1 MTTPIRK
8 LVLCA
13 DDFGQSEQISLG
25 IIELITSRRLTA
37 TSVMT
42 EAPYWPLGAAQLSKV
57 HKLADIGLHINLT
70 HEFKGSDVKQPLAY
84 WLLLSQLKLLS
95 RKKLTRQICHQID
108 LFTKHFGQL
117 PDFIDGHQH
126 LHAFPVI
133 RDALTDA
140 IAARWPQGGALPWVR
155 APEQLI
161 DDGDVSFKAAVL
173 RFACR
178 GFSAHTQSKGLQSTA
193 RFGGLY
199 SLSAY
204 GNFPALLKQWLH
216 TAPHG
221 TVIMCHPG
229 RETSDHDDP
238 IDAIRP
244 LEYDYLA
251 SPEFAEEC
259 RLAGVELA
267 RYSQIAAE

>member
-1 MTTPIRK
+1 MKTPIRK

-70 HEFKGSDVKQPLAY
+70 HEFKETKAKQPLAY
-84 WLLLSQLKLLS
+84 WLVLSQLKLLS
-95 RKKLTRQICHQID
+95 RKKLTQQICHQID
-108 LFTKHFGQL
+108 LFTKHLGRL

-140 IAARWPQGGALPWVR
+140 IAARWPQGSALPWVR

-161 DDGDVSFKAAVL
+161 DDGDVSFKASVL

-178 GFSAHTQSKGLQSTA
+178 GFSEHLHAKGLTST
-193 RFGGLY
+193 RHFGGLY
-199 SLSAY
+199 SLSTY
-204 GNFPALLKQWLH
+204 GNFSGLFKHWLH

>member
-70 HEFKGSDVKQPLAY
+70 HEFKGSETKQPLAY

-95 RKKLTRQICHQID
+95 RKKLTQKICHQID
-108 LFTKHFGQL
+108 LFTKHLGRL

-161 DDGDVSFKAAVL
+161 DDGDVTLKAAVL

-178 GFSAHTQSKGLQSTA
+178 GFSEHLHAKGITSTEH
-193 RFGGLY
+193 FGGLY
-199 SLSAY
+199 SLSTY
-204 GNFPALLKQWLH
+204 GNFSGLFKHWLH

>member
-37 TSVMT
+37 TSVMS

-70 HEFKGSDVKQPLAY
+70 HAFKGYDAKQPLAY

-95 RKKLTRQICHQID
+95 RKSLMRQICHQID
-108 LFTKHFGQL
+108 LFTKYCGRL

-126 LHAFPVI
+126 LHAFPVM

-140 IAARWPQGGALPWVR
+140 ITARWPQGGALPWVR

-161 DDGDVSFKAAVL
+161 DNGDVSLKAAVL

-178 GFSAHTQSKGLQSTA
+178 GFSEHLHAKGLHSTA
-193 RFGGLY
+193 HFGGLY
-199 SLSAY
+199 SLSSS
-204 GNFPALLKQWLH
+204 GNFPALLKHWLH

>member
-1 MTTPIRK
+1 MKIPIRK
-8 LVLCA
+8 LALCA

-70 HEFKGSDVKQPLAY
+70 HEFKGSDAKQPLAY

-95 RKKLTRQICHQID
+95 RKKLTRKICHQID

-178 GFSAHTQSKGLQSTA
+178 GFSEHLHIKGLTSTA
-193 RFGGLY
+193 HFGGLY
-199 SLSAY
+199 SLSTY
-204 GNFPALLKQWLH
+204 GNFSGLFKHWLH

>member
-1 MTTPIRK
+1 MKKNLRK

-42 EAPYWPLGAAQLSKV
+42 EAPYWPRGADQLIRV
-57 HKLADIGLHINLT
+57 RKLADIGLHLNLT
-70 HEFKGSDVKQPLAY
+70 HQFEGVKAKRPLSY
-84 WLLLSQLKLLS
+84 WLLLSQCKLLS
-95 RKKLTRQICHQID
+95 RSSLTRKICHQID
-108 LFTKHFGQL
+108 LFTKHLGCL

-126 LHAFPVI
+126 IHAFPVI

-140 IAARWPQGGALPWVR
+140 IAARWPAGSKLPWVR

-161 DDGDVSFKAAVL
+161 DDGDISFKAAVL

-178 GFSAHTQSKGLQSTA
+178 GFSSHLKTKGLLHTPH
-193 RFGGLY
+193 FGGVY
-199 SLSAY
+199 SLSPYA
-204 GNFPALLKQWLH
+204 NFPALLKHWLH

-251 SPEFAEEC
+251 SPEFADAC
-259 RLAGVELA
+259 RQAGVELA
-267 RYSQIAAE
+267 RYTHIFGN

>member
-8 LVLCA
+8 IVLCA

-42 EAPYWPLGAAQLSKV
+42 EAPYWPLGAAQLNKV

-70 HEFKGSDVKQPLAY
+70 HEFKGSDAKQPLAY
-84 WLLLSQLKLLS
+84 WLVLSQLKLLS
-95 RKKLTRQICHQID
+95 RKKLTRKICYQID
-108 LFTKHFGQL
+108 LFTKHFGRL

-140 IAARWPQGGALPWVR
+140 IAVRWPQGSALPWVR

-161 DDGDVSFKAAVL
+161 DNGDVTCKAAVL
-173 RFACR
+173 RIACR
-178 GFSAHTQSKGLQSTA
+178 GFSEHLRTKGLTSTA
-193 RFGGLY
+193 HFGGLY
-199 SLSAY
+199 SLSTY
-204 GNFPALLKQWLH
+204 GNFSGLFKHWLH